1 MSSHPFLSDEWMNAA
16 KAIRD
21 EFVDK
26 VTEPE
31 MSMRMNLV
39 IRRAPFTV
47 EVIEAH
53 IDTSEGRYA
62 VDHGHLD
69 SPHVTVTTDYATAH
83 TLFVTQDRD
92 AIMQAFLGGKVQIVG
107 DMARLLAAQATEPDT
122 HAVEIARRVREITSS

>member
-1 MSSHPFLSDEWMNAA
+1 MIAA

-21 EFVDK
+21 EYAERVA
-26 VTEPE
+26 EPE
-31 MSMRMNLV
+31 IAMRMNIV
-39 IRRAPFTV
+39 IRRAPFTT

-69 SPHVTVTTDYATAH
+69 SPHVTVTTDYETAH

-92 AIMQAFLGGKVQIVG
+92 AIMQAFLGGKVQIIG
-107 DMARLLAAQATEPDT
+107 DMARLLAAQVAEPDEL
-122 HAVEIARRVREITSS
+122 AREVARRVRGITVL